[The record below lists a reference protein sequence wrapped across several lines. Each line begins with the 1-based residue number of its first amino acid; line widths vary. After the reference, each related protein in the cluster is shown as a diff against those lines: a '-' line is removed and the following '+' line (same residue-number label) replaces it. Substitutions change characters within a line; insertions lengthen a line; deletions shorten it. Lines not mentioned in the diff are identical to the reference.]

1 LYLFVKDLM
10 DGVNG
15 AILDLKDRR
24 DNAMRRKVSKTAKI
38 STWLF
43 LGVVASAILFYLYLF
58 GIRQTK
64 GRQAAWFK
72 SFVVWIVL
80 EVLLVSSACV
90 MVQHVLLPLLAMA
103 DVRKVKDRVVRDI
116 IKFNALVKRSV
127 HGTGVE
133 QSVKKGPPRRVF
145 NAATFFFPSYKL
157 AQLNSGLAESEVILH
172 YCTAFPKKAFR
183 SSSLSGNVKNSYDMR
198 FAFITQ
204 AFSRVAL
211 FALTSLV
218 QMPPPVQDAVTDIL
232 SMAGIGYVTMLHVT
246 LYKISPVLAF
256 LPALTAILIVHFL
269 TASGKSSSRLDR
281 AQTHPIT
288 KSIDDDEEDEANVI
302 SDPENDAASG
312 VQLGADVS
320 GAQEEYGDWKSHR
333 ATLLGNGRLANRLA
347 NRLRPSDHDAIV
359 AGRADSWE
367 ESSDGS
373 ESFVARDAS
382 GNRVIVWEEDGDAMD
397 PDLAANRFMYQLHD
411 SFSDSDERHVRVVPV
426 KEKSKKIGQERSER
440 GEEEEEEE
448 EGVME
453 EIVWE
458 SGSEE
463 CEERSEQVRE
473 TCVAVWRQE
482 PEPDVVELEELVKQ
496 FWNTQSHHT
505 SKSVATL
512 GSIRERGQSAMS
524 DDITDMTPI

>member
-1 LYLFVKDLM
+1 
-10 DGVNG
+10 
-15 AILDLKDRR
+15 
-24 DNAMRRKVSKTAKI
+24 
-38 STWLF
+38 
-43 LGVVASAILFYLYLF
+43 
-58 GIRQTK
+58 
-64 GRQAAWFK
+64 
-72 SFVVWIVL
+72 
-80 EVLLVSSACV
+80 
-90 MVQHVLLPLLAMA
+90 MA

-116 IKFNALVKRSV
+116 IKFNAMVKRSV
-127 HGTGVE
+127 HDTGVE
-133 QSVKKGPPRRVF
+133 QGVKKGPPRRVF
-145 NAATFFFPSYKL
+145 NAATFLFPSYKL

-204 AFSRVAL
+204 SISRVAL

-288 KSIDDDEEDEANVI
+288 KSIDDEEDEANVT

-347 NRLRPSDHDAIV
+347 NRLRPSPSPSPSDHDAIV

-367 ESSDGS
+367 GSSDGS
-373 ESFVARDAS
+373 ESFVARDAN

-397 PDLAANRFMYQLHD
+397 PDLAANRFMYQLPD

-426 KEKSKKIGQERSER
+426 KEKSKKKKGQELSER

-448 EGVME
+448 EEGVVE

-473 TCVAVWRQE
+473 TCVAVWHQE

-524 DDITDMTPI
+524 DDITDMTAI